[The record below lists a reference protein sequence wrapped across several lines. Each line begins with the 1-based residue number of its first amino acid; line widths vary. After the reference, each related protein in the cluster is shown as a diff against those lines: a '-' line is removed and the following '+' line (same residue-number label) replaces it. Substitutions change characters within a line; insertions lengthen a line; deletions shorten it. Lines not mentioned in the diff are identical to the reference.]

1 MAVDIKGGSAI
12 ALCWELFG
20 SICSI
25 PWLNCDSIFTEYN
38 LQGLRVR
45 LLLRALLLV
54 PNSERNQDKD
64 ESHHP
69 CWQSN
74 MMATQSCR
82 SHHTAVITYLKPSSW
97 TLHYIAV
104 ELFGLWKGFYVI
116 IFQLLMNL
124 RAQCVRFSSIY
135 WWECILQAM
144 FMFICVFW
152 FPLDKGKIMQPQ
164 ADLLCGLLSIS
175 DGAIWLPS

>member
-1 MAVDIKGGSAI
+1 MLSHQSFVKRCICTSCVSARKPLVHPHKSHCRLSGLSAPLIRPKPIYAGSQTTSCNSRSMVFREVSVCCPPLFHMILLGQNERQLMAVAIKGGSAI

-25 PWLNCDSIFTEYN
+25 PWLNCDSISTEYN

-64 ESHHP
+64 ESHVVP

-74 MMATQSCR
+74 MM
-82 SHHTAVITYLKPSSW
+82 P
-97 TLHYIAV
+97 
-104 ELFGLWKGFYVI
+104 
-116 IFQLLMNL
+116 
-124 RAQCVRFSSIY
+124 
-135 WWECILQAM
+135 WWQHSYA
-144 FMFICVFW
+144 
-152 FPLDKGKIMQPQ
+152 
-164 ADLLCGLLSIS
+164 
-175 DGAIWLPS
+175 